1 MDLESKFLYLP
12 DPLFL
17 KIMIHNFDPV
27 FIDLGLIQIRWYSVA
42 YIAGIILGWI
52 YVIKIIKKMAKKYN
66 FLVIKPEVFSELIIY
81 LVLGIVLGGRIG
93 YVIFYNSE
101 YYSQNLFEILK
112 LWEGGMSFH
121 GGLLGVII
129 ATIIFSKIK
138 RINFFYFTDIICCV
152 APIGLF
158 LGRIANFINGELFG
172 KISTLPW
179 AVVFPNNGNISRHP
193 SQIYEAILEGI
204 VLFILINFFAL
215 KKQLL
220 LRAGYV
226 SGLFLIFYSIARI
239 IGENFREPDK
249 HLGYFFN
256 YFSMGVLLSLATFL
270 AGCFIIFLIKN
281 NEQNN

>member
-1 MDLESKFLYLP
+1 
-12 DPLFL
+12 
-17 KIMIHNFDPV
+17 MIVHNFDPV
-27 FIDLGLIQIRWYSVA
+27 LIDLGAFQIRWYSIA
-42 YIAGIILGWI
+42 YIVGIILGWI
-52 YVIKIIKKMAKKYN
+52 YAIKIIKEMARKHNFIMIKKT
-66 FLVIKPEVFSELIIY
+66 VFDDLIIY
-81 LVLGIVLGGRIG
+81 LILGIVLGGRLG
-93 YVIFYNSE
+93 YIIFYDFE
-101 YYSQNLFEILK
+101 YYSRNLFEILK

-179 AVVFPNNGNISRHP
+179 AVVFPNNGNIARHP

>member
-1 MDLESKFLYLP
+1 
-12 DPLFL
+12 
-17 KIMIHNFDPV
+17 MIVHNFDPV
-27 FIDLGLIQIRWYSVA
+27 LIDLGVFQIRWYSIA
-42 YIAGIILGWI
+42 YIIGIILSWI
-52 YVIKIIKKMAKKYN
+52 YSIKIIKKITIKHN
-66 FLVIKPEVFSELIIY
+66 FTKIKQEDFDDLIIY
-81 LVLGIVLGGRIG
+81 LILGIILGGRLG
-93 YVIFYNSE
+93 YVIFYNFE
-101 YYSQNLFEILK
+101 YYSKNIFEILK

-129 ATIIFSKIK
+129 STVIFSKIR
-138 RINFFYFTDIICCV
+138 RINFFHFSDIICCA

-179 AVVFPNNGNISRHP
+179 AVVFPNSDNIARHP

-204 VLFILINFFAL
+204 ILFILINFFAL

-220 LRAGYV
+220 LRTGYV

-239 IGENFREPDK
+239 VGENFREPDQ

-256 YFSMGVLLSLATFL
+256 YFSMGVMLSFATFL
-270 AGCFIIFLIKN
+270 AGCFIILFIKN